1 MQLTAAVV
9 SSALKILVR
18 YRYPLKSEE
27 CQLVDISP
35 LEDNQAIFQL
45 GRGQHQ
51 VIERRKA
58 FNARCIE
65 FLNPCLDNSCARVM
79 VGPMVHE

>member
-27 CQLVDISP
+27 RQLVDISP
-35 LEDNQAIFQL
+35 LEDNKAIFHL
-45 GRGQHQ
+45 DEDNIRCIG
-51 VIERRKA
+51 RRKA
-58 FNARCIE
+58 FNARCI
-65 FLNPCLDNSCARVM
+65 
-79 VGPMVHE
+79 